1 MSDVVHHV
9 GFWYTAHGTHQ
20 SEFVGLPASGKHA
33 TWFGFDLLRIV
44 HGQVAEGWF
53 VADRLGLAQQLG
65 ASLVLK

>member
-44 HGQVAEGWF
+44 HGQVAEGCLSRT
-53 VADRLGLAQQLG
+53 D
-65 ASLVLK
+65 